1 MTLTI
6 TITKFMFIV
15 VWKSMR
21 EMNDDLLGKIV
32 KRAIIFL
39 SAYFTLIGP
48 PLKKTQN
55 LAFCTGNFDDI
66 NDGKEWQW
74 HGTHL
79 YYSLFFGTSVI
90 TILILSVAIKVQKHR
105 ISIAA
110 PIGIIPAPKNLESNI
125 LHLTLLTIIAFS
137 VMLYLFYWMK

>member
-6 TITKFMFIV
+6 TIAKFLFIV

-55 LAFCTGNFDDI
+55 LAFCAGNFDDI

-90 TILILSVAIKVQKHR
+90 TILILSISIKVQKHR
-105 ISIAA
+105 ISIEE

-137 VMLYLFYWMK
+137 VILYLFYWMK